1 LQFFQA
7 VDHPYLVSYSSPSGA
22 NANLLDANKN
32 EKECGFGHDPSKDY
46 FVSVP
51 VDILLLF
58 HTISTL
64 VSQ

>member
-1 LQFFQA
+1 
-7 VDHPYLVSYSSPSGA
+7 VSYSSPSGA